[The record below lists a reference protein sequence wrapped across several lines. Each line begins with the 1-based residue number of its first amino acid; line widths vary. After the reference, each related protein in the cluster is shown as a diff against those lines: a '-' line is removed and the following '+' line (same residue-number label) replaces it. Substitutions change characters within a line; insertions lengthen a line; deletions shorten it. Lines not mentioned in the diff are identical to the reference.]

1 MTNIIHKGF
10 IDVKSKNLFKDT
22 GLNNF
27 DLATTKIY
35 NGVKP
40 MWQQLGFSND
50 DSDNPS
56 NKFYWKNII
65 PNDYTFKDLT
75 GIQERTDQDS
85 NGSYKKIVVNEDIS
99 QDWKGAD
106 NPCYPILPKINKVGV
121 FSEEVNVNNSYG
133 VSTAPITE
141 LDEVDDN
148 LIFNIDFNHTTTDDL
163 NDKTNLSK
171 IEYNQDFE
179 ISLDDNLRLQTN
191 TFILPDG
198 IEKNNEEQAF

>member
-1 MTNIIHKGF
+1 
-10 IDVKSKNLFKDT
+10 
-22 GLNNF
+22 
-27 DLATTKIY
+27 
-35 NGVKP
+35 
-40 MWQQLGFSND
+40 
-50 DSDNPS
+50 
-56 NKFYWKNII
+56 
-65 PNDYTFKDLT
+65 
-75 GIQERTDQDS
+75 
-85 NGSYKKIVVNEDIS
+85 
-99 QDWKGAD
+99 
-106 NPCYPILPKINKVGV
+106 LPKINKVGV

>member
-1 MTNIIHKGF
+1 M
-10 IDVKSKNLFKDT
+10 
-22 GLNNF
+22 
-27 DLATTKIY
+27 
-35 NGVKP
+35 
-40 MWQQLGFSND
+40 
-50 DSDNPS
+50 
-56 NKFYWKNII
+56 
-65 PNDYTFKDLT
+65 
-75 GIQERTDQDS
+75 
-85 NGSYKKIVVNEDIS
+85 
-99 QDWKGAD
+99 
-106 NPCYPILPKINKVGV
+106 PKINKVGV